1 MSVVEAPEPQF
12 GRVQVAALVAGV
24 AGLAACAGAGLVWPK
39 AFFPA
44 YLVAYL
50 FWVGIALGSVSL
62 LLLHNLTGGQW
73 GLTIRRP
80 LEAAAMT
87 ILPMAVLFV
96 PIALGLR
103 TLYPWA
109 DSEIVANTPV
119 IKHKAAYLNEYA
131 FLLRAGVY
139 FAYWAALAILLHVG
153 AIRRDA
159 EGRPTRASWLP
170 RISGPGLALL
180 FLTGTFAAIDW
191 GMSLE
196 PAWYST
202 IYGPMLI
209 VGWGLL
215 TFATMIVVACFLA
228 RVSPDYRAA
237 ATPPRIQDLGN
248 LMLAFVMLW
257 AYMAFSQF
265 LIIWAGNLVEE
276 IPWYLRRTRGGW
288 EYVALALVVF
298 HFFVPFGALFFLE
311 NKRNIGRLV
320 IVASLV
326 IGMHLVDLAW
336 LVLPAGPARYGHD
349 VATIP
354 WASVALIPI
363 AFLGLGGISAW
374 TFLWHLRRRPLVP
387 GELVLAPP
395 DREVDPRS

>member
-1 MSVVEAPEPQF
+1 MSVVEAPEPRF
-12 GRVQVAALVAGV
+12 DRVQGVALVAG
-24 AGLAACAGAGLVWPK
+24 GAGLLACAVAGFVCPN
-39 AFFPA
+39 ALFPA

-50 FWVGIALGSVSL
+50 FWVGIALGSISL

-96 PIALGLR
+96 PVALGLK

-109 DSEIVANTPV
+109 DAEIVARNPA
-119 IKHKAAYLNEYA
+119 IRHKHAYLNEYA
-131 FLLRAGVY
+131 FLLRAGLY
-139 FAYWAALAILLHVG
+139 FAFWATLAILLHVG

-159 EGRPTRASWLP
+159 EGRPTRASWMP
-170 RISGPGLALL
+170 RISGPGLGFL
-180 FLTGTFAAIDW
+180 FLSGTFAAIDW

-202 IYGPMLI
+202 MYGPMVI

-215 TFATMIVVACFLA
+215 TFATMIVLAFLIG
-228 RVSPDYRAA
+228 RVSPEYRQA

-311 NKRNIGRLV
+311 IKRNVERLV

-326 IGMHLVDLAW
+326 IAMHLVDLAW

-349 VATIP
+349 VAAIP
-354 WASVALIPI
+354 WGAVALIPF
-363 AFLGLGGISAW
+363 AFVGLGGVSAW

-387 GELVLAPP
+387 AELILSPP